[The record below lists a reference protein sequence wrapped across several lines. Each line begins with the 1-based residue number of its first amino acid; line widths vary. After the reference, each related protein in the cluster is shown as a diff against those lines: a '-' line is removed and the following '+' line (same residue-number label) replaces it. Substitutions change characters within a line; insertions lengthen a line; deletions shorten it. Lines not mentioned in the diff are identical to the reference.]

1 MSDFSW
7 TYILVP
13 LSDLGNQFPAGV
25 TQYDFEISDDDGNF
39 STVHPSFNTPSR
51 KFVLGAKSDTHQIF
65 KISCLGLEVGGDF
78 DQFRDL
84 GYEMMNCEQA
94 REWVSALPKPEEDS

>member
-1 MSDFSW
+1 ML
-7 TYILVP
+7 IP

-25 TQYDFEISDDDGNF
+25 TQYDYQITDEEGNV
-39 STVHPSFNTPSR
+39 STFHPSFNSPSR
-51 KFVLGAKSDTHQIF
+51 KYLLGAESDTLRVF

-84 GYEMMNCEQA
+84 GYEMMNCKQA
-94 REWVSALPKPEEDS
+94 AAWVSALPVPEEE